1 MRPTLPLARGSGNFI
16 TPGLSLL
23 VPHARAFKYRLEGF
37 DNDWIDAGT
46 RRTAYYTQVPPGTY
60 SFHVIGSNNDGVW
73 NDSGASYRFTLKPH
87 FYQTLWFALLC
98 VIGLI
103 AAVATWYRL
112 RVRRLRRLADALTEQ
127 VALRTKD
134 LESANVALLLAKER
148 AELAGQAK
156 SQFLANMSHEIRTP
170 MNGVIGMTELLL
182 DTKLDRTQRDHTE
195 TIRDSASALLTIIND
210 ILDFSKIEAGKLDI
224 ELIEMDLRSIMDDVA
239 HLLAI
244 QAHAKGL
251 ELITS
256 VDPFLPDWVIGDPG
270 RTRQILLNLGSN
282 AIKFTRHGEVSIE
295 LVMTLRRCGRH
306 EDPLQCARYRHG
318 HSGRTHRIS
327 VPAILANRCID
338 DPPLRRHRPRAV
350 HREPIGGADAR
361 RNRRGKQAGQRVR
374 PSGLQPAM
382 APVRG
387 SRTCSA

>member
-1 MRPTLPLARGSGNFI
+1 
-16 TPGLSLL
+16 
-23 VPHARAFKYRLEGF
+23 
-37 DNDWIDAGT
+37 
-46 RRTAYYTQVPPGTY
+46 
-60 SFHVIGSNNDGVW
+60 
-73 NDSGASYRFTLKPH
+73 
-87 FYQTLWFALLC
+87 
-98 VIGLI
+98 
-103 AAVATWYRL
+103 
-112 RVRRLRRLADALTEQ
+112 
-127 VALRTKD
+127 
-134 LESANVALLLAKER
+134 
-148 AELAGQAK
+148 
-156 SQFLANMSHEIRTP
+156 

-295 LVMTLRRCGRH
+295 LVMTSADADGTKIRCSVRDTGMGI
-306 EDPLQCARYRHG
+306 PAG
-318 HSGRTHRIS
+318 THRIP

-338 DPPLRRHRPRAV
+338 DPPLWRHRPRAV
-350 HREPIGGADAR
+350 HRQPLGGADAR
-361 RNRRGKQAGQRVR
+361 RNRRGKQAGSRLDLLVYSPLWR
-374 PSGLQPAM
+374 LRA
-382 APVRG
+382 G
-387 SRTCSA
+387 SRTFSA